1 MSTDQPETIL
11 DPWGQVGRAGRSPG
25 QLWQVPT
32 FLAGLCAFLAVF
44 VTAPSRGDNS
54 FTRFQAALA
63 HLRRDLAPD
72 QEKNE
77 DLALEAD
84 NLLAHLREFPRQA
97 GEVHFLAGSAYFRQA
112 SQAPPQSMAD
122 MQKKALYHL
131 EEALA
136 LKVAPA
142 DLPAL
147 KYRLG
152 YTLYQQGKEPTRAI
166 ELMAQAVDKGADR
179 RAQAYGVLV
188 KACLAVPK
196 PNLEAALAASQKQ
209 LELTDS
215 RNQEEMTQARLL
227 RADLFLRK
235 AQRPDALKELDLI
248 PSTAPRPL
256 LLQARLLQ
264 ARVCEDEG
272 LWNQAIP
279 VWEELLKKH
288 ADAVPGGKAHLL
300 YALGL
305 ACWNAEPPRKNEAM
319 ARWQEAFDLGG
330 DEGQA
335 AGLRLGEMRLY
346 GPKADVSSALAVWS
360 RVLENVR
367 TESDYK
373 IKTLNLGRAREIL
386 ENACIYLLEK
396 KDYGQTRT
404 VAELYKKIALT
415 GVAEDCLAQAEEG
428 LARELSDRAKQMNP
442 ADEAKLKEAHAQ
454 FHRAAFAYEQAAA
467 ARTDGGQ
474 ANTYWRSAQCYL
486 AAKDF
491 SRAGDVLKKFVDLE
505 KNQDRLAEGWLALA
519 EAFVELGGKDKAREA
534 YYKCIEFPLTPFA
547 ARARYQLALE
557 EIDKKNYE
565 QARAIL
571 MQNLESK
578 EPVQDRPAHE
588 KSIYKIADLFCLLK
602 DFDKAVFYYKKA
614 TEQYQRNSGALAARD
629 QLGECY
635 CKLAKQALEKMNS
648 ANNEEKKT
656 YYEKARQDWLD
667 QAAKVCDDLADELE
681 HKARQS
687 PLSQAELNLLRKA
700 LFGAAE
706 VKFDMNE
713 FTEALRRYQGVQD
726 KYRKQVEGLIAGQRI
741 WRFVGVMIDT
751 PEQRLKAR
759 TATLEALK
767 KVRADL
773 DAMPEGSDA
782 FSGGE
787 GVWTKRRW
795 EEWARW
801 VDEQLARSI
810 PLGRVTVSP

>member
-1 MSTDQPETIL
+1 MSTDQPEAIFE
-11 DPWGQVGRAGRSPG
+11 PWGHVGRASRSPG

-32 FLAGLCAFLAVF
+32 FLAGICAFLAVAL
-44 VTAPSRGDNS
+44 TAPSRGDNA
-54 FTRFQAALA
+54 FALFQAELA
-63 HLRRDLAPD
+63 QLRHSLEPD
-72 QEKNE
+72 QEKPGT
-77 DLALEAD
+77 LAPQAD
-84 NLLAHLREFPRQA
+84 NLLTHLREFPRQA
-97 GEVHFLAGSAYFRQA
+97 AEIHFLAGSAYFRLA
-112 SQAPPQSMAD
+112 EQAPPQAVAD
-122 MQKKALYHL
+122 IQKKAIDHL
-131 EEALA
+131 DEALA
-136 LKVAPA
+136 LNVAPA
-142 DLPAL
+142 DLPAA

-152 YTLYQQGKEPTRAI
+152 YALYQQGKDPSRAVD
-166 ELMAQAVDKGADR
+166 LMAQSVEKGADR

-188 KACLAVPK
+188 KACLAVPR

-215 RNQEEMTQARLL
+215 RNQEEMAQARLQ

-248 PSTAPRPL
+248 PSTTPRPL

-279 VWEELLKKH
+279 VWEELLKKYT
-288 ADAVPGGKAHLL
+288 DAVPGGKAHVL

-305 ACWNAEPPRKNEAM
+305 ACRNADPARLGDAM
-319 ARWQEAFDLGG
+319 AHWQQAFDLGG

-346 GPKADVSSALAVWS
+346 GPKADASLALATFTK
-360 RVLENVR
+360 VLENVR
-367 TESDYK
+367 TPSDYK

-386 ENACIYLLEK
+386 ENACLYLLEK

-404 VAELYKKIALT
+404 VAELYKKIAPT
-415 GVAEDCLAQAEEG
+415 GVADECLAQGEEG
-428 LARELSDRAKQMNP
+428 LARELSDRAKQMSP
-442 ADEAKLKEAHAQ
+442 PDEAKLKEAHAQ
-454 FHRAAFAYEQAAA
+454 FHRAAIAYEQAAA
-467 ARTDGGQ
+467 VRTDGAQ
-474 ANTYWRSAQCYL
+474 ANSYWRSAQCYL

-505 KNQDRLAEGWLALA
+505 KNQDRLAEGWLNLA
-519 EAFVELGGKDKAREA
+519 ETFVALGGKEKAREA

-557 EIDKKNYE
+557 EMDKKNYE

-578 EPVQDRPAHE
+578 DPVQDRSAHE
-588 KSIYKIADLFCLLK
+588 KSIYKIADLFYLLK

-614 TEQYQRNSGALAARD
+614 TEQYPRNSGALAARD

-635 CKLAKQALEKMNS
+635 CKLAKQALEKMNN
-648 ANNEEKKT
+648 ANNEEKKA
-656 YYEKARQDWLD
+656 YYEKARLHSLD
-667 QAAKVCDDLADELE
+667 QAASVCDDVADELE
-681 HKARQS
+681 HKTRQS
-687 PLSQAELNLLRKA
+687 SLSQAELNLLRKA

-706 VKFDMNE
+706 VKFDMND
-713 FTEALRRYQGVQD
+713 FAEALRRYQSIQD

-741 WRFVGVMIDT
+741 WRFVGVMVDT

-759 TATLEALK
+759 TATQEALK
-767 KVRADL
+767 KIRSDL
-773 DAMPEGSDA
+773 ENMPEGSDA

-795 EEWARW
+795 EEWATW
-801 VDEQLARSI
+801 VDGELARLGS
-810 PLGRVTVSP
+810 PGRVSIAP